1 MIGSL
6 FAGMVGLNVNS
17 TSMTVLGDNI
27 ANVNT
32 TAFKSNRSSFAN
44 ILASSLGGSVTS
56 DVGRGVQ
63 FQGTTPMWTQ
73 GTIENTNNPT
83 DMAINGSGFFVL
95 QDGDGANFYSRAGEF
110 HFDRNGN
117 LVTLGGLYVQGYE
130 VTGTNPDGSLILGA
144 INHISVPGGS
154 ASPPSAT
161 GTVSV
166 DVNLNADAGPA
177 STYQTTLTIYDSL
190 GSAIPMT
197 IAFTK
202 AAAANTWTFD
212 VTLPAG
218 TTTNGN
224 GPPDVVIDDNTLSFD
239 ASGVLQGAADR
250 TIDIINLSNG
260 ANPLSIT
267 WDLYDATGVSN
278 GDLTQYAAP
287 SSTSFQTQDGYPSGT
302 LRTVDVDEFGVVT
315 GSYSNGQ
322 LTALFQLT
330 MADFPSYYG
339 LTKMGK
345 NLYTESLNSGPALFG
360 TPQSGRLGSISTSS
374 IEMSNVDLAAEFV
387 KMITTQRAFQAN
399 SRVITTSD
407 EILNELINLKR

>member
-44 ILASSLGGSVTS
+44 ILASSLAGSVSS

-95 QDGDGANFYSRAGEF
+95 QDGGGANFYSRAGEF
-110 HFDRNGN
+110 YFNRDGDLMN
-117 LVTLGGLYVQGYE
+117 LSGLYVQGYE
-130 VTGTNPDGSLILGA
+130 VTGTNPDGTLVLGA
-144 INHISVPGGS
+144 VTNINASAQGS
-154 ASPPSAT
+154 SPPVASST
-161 GTVSV
+161 LSV
-166 DVNLNADAGPA
+166 DVNLDSDTATLG
-177 STYQTTLTIYDSL
+177 TYATTTTVYDSL
-190 GSAIPMT
+190 GNAIPLT
-197 IAFTK
+197 ITFTK
-202 AAAANTWTFD
+202 TGANAWTASPSVPPTVAAAAD
-212 VTLPAG
+212 VG
-218 TTTNGN
+218 MSF
-224 GPPDVVIDDNTLSFD
+224 PDLTFD
-239 ASGVLQGAADR
+239 ASGNLNAVAGFPPQITINNLLSAATPM
-250 TIDIINLSNG
+250 TIDWGI
-260 ANPLSIT
+260 
-267 WDLYDATGVSN
+267 YDATGASS
-278 GDLTQYAAP
+278 GSLTQYSSP
-287 SSTSFQTQDGYPSGT
+287 STTTFQNQNGYPSGT
-302 LRTVDVDEFGVVT
+302 LRTVDVNEFGVVT

-322 LTALFQLT
+322 LKPLFQLV

-339 LTKMGK
+339 LNKMGK
-345 NLYTESLNSGPALFG
+345 NLYSESLESGPALFG
-360 TPQSGRLGSISTSS
+360 TPQSGRLGSISTNAV
-374 IEMSNVDLAAEFV
+374 EMSNVDLAAEFV